1 MVIHD
6 MGHHGAAATIFKYVY
21 IISYTLLS
29 FFVGG
34 GGGGEGGR
42 RREEG
47 RERETVL
54 IGERSEFTT
63 YSCR

>member
-29 FFVGG
+29 FLWGG
-34 GGGGEGGR
+34 GGGGGG
-42 RREEG
+42 G
-47 RERETVL
+47 LGLETVL